1 MQYEPVIGLEVH
13 IQLITASKIFCT
25 CSTTFGARQ
34 NSQVCPV
41 CLGMPGVLPVL
52 NEKVVEHAIKLALAT
67 NSRINKHSIFA
78 RKNYFYPDLPKGYQI
93 SQFEEPF
100 CEDGRIKLAIDEGEE
115 KVIGLTRI
123 HLEEDAGKSMHAEA
137 YVAADETLVDVNRCG
152 VPLLE
157 IVSEPDLNSPRQAR
171 AYLTQLRQI
180 VRYLK
185 ICDGNMEEGSM
196 RCDANI
202 SVRPAGSDKLGVR
215 TEIKNMNS
223 LSHVEKALEFE
234 IARQI
239 AVLQKGG
246 RIDQETLLWSADRNV
261 AEPMRS
267 KEYSHDYRYFPEPD
281 LVPLEVSDEWIKRIA
296 ADMPE
301 LPLAKKERFIREYG
315 IPEYDAAILTD
326 DRDIADYFE
335 QVAVRVANQKIAS
348 NWMLGEVMRTLKENH
363 CEITELKT
371 SPTQLADLIKII
383 EDGTISGKIAKTVFD
398 EMAATGKD
406 AISIVQEKSLLQI
419 SDSQSIETEIDR
431 ILQNCPNELQ
441 AYLGGKDKLFGFFVG
456 QVMRATAGKANPQTV
471 NEILQRKLSQL
482 RK

>member
-398 EMAATGKD
+398 EMASTGKD

>member
-13 IQLITASKIFCT
+13 IQLLTESKIFCS
-25 CSTTFGARQ
+25 CSTKFGALQ

-100 CEDGRIKLAIDEGEE
+100 CEHGRIGLEIEDWQQRS
-115 KVIGLTRI
+115 IGLTRI

-137 YVAADETLVDVNRCG
+137 YVSADETLVDVNRCG

-157 IVSEPDLNSPRQAR
+157 IVSDPELGSPREAR

-196 RCDANI
+196 RCDANV
-202 SVRPAGSDKLGVR
+202 SVRPVGSEKLGVR

-223 LSHVEKALEFE
+223 LHHVEKALEFE
-234 IARQI
+234 IAKQI
-239 AVLQKGG
+239 SVLQNGG
-246 RIDQETLLWSADRNV
+246 AISQETLLWNADRNV
-261 AEPMRS
+261 AESMRS

-281 LVPLEVSDEWIKRIA
+281 LVPLEVSDEWISRIA
-296 ADMPE
+296 VNMPE
-301 LPLAKKERFIREYG
+301 LPLAKKQRFIQQYG
-315 IPEYDAAILTD
+315 IPEYDSVILTE
-326 DRDIADYFE
+326 DRDLAEYFE
-335 QVAVRVANQKIAS
+335 QVAARVANKKIAS
-348 NWMLGEVMRTLKENH
+348 NWMLGEVMRTLKENR
-363 CEITELKT
+363 CEINELKI
-371 SPTQLADLIKII
+371 SPAQLADLIHTV
-383 EDGTISGKIAKTVFD
+383 EDGTISGKMAKTVFD

-406 AISIVQEKSLLQI
+406 AKSIVQEKGLMQI
-419 SDSQSIETEIDR
+419 SDSHSIEAAVDR
-431 ILQNCPNELQ
+431 ILQSNPDELQ

-456 QVMRATAGKANPQTV
+456 QIMKATAGKANPQAV
-471 NEILQRKLSQL
+471 NEILQRKLSALKQ
-482 RK
+482 

>member
-13 IQLITASKIFCT
+13 IQLLTVSKIFCT

-398 EMAATGKD
+398 EMASTGKD

>member
-13 IQLITASKIFCT
+13 IQLLTVSKIFCT

-67 NSRINKHSIFA
+67 NSPINKHSIFA

-398 EMAATGKD
+398 EMASTGKD